1 MEMKDLVQVG
11 LENATKMLYDALDG
25 LTASELK
32 WQPRPDAN
40 SIGLLFFHF
49 VRVEDSAIHDIQG
62 KPHLWVKEKWYQKFN
77 KTVDAGQG
85 NLTAEQISAFV
96 LPDMKEW
103 LVYAEAVRK
112 DTLAYLKG
120 LKNKDFEKQ
129 VDLTPPSTPAV
140 ATGGNAALPPAHFTV
155 VIGPLLMH
163 MIAAL
168 SGRAGEI
175 SYIRG
180 LQRGMDK

>member
-1 MEMKDLVQVG
+1 MEMKDLVQDG
-11 LENATKMLYDALDG
+11 LDNATKMLYKALDG

-49 VRVEDSAIHDIQG
+49 VRVEDAAIHDFQG
-62 KPHLWVKEKWYQKFN
+62 KSHLWVTEKWYQKFN

-85 NLTAEQISAFV
+85 HLTAEQISSFV

-103 LVYAEAVRK
+103 LAYTKAVRK
-112 DTLAYLKG
+112 DTLEYLKG
-120 LKNKDFEKQ
+120 LKNEDFGKK
-129 VDLTPPSTPAV
+129 VNLPAPHTPTNAPAL
-140 ATGGNAALPPAHFTV
+140 GSM
-155 VIGPLLMH
+155 LMH
-163 MIAAL
+163 LITAL